1 MIEWLDTILLQ
12 AGSWVRG
19 HVGQIALALVATL
32 LVIYGNDI
40 NRTLKIILRPYHR
53 LLRLLGF
60 VLMCAFGY
68 GALTVFFTPLLA
80 NVLVMVD
87 TRWMAP
93 MVVGAFL
100 LLGFLAER
108 KHQL

>member
-1 MIEWLDTILLQ
+1 MMEWLDDTLLQ
-12 AGSWVRG
+12 AGNWVRG
-19 HVGQIALALVATL
+19 HVGQIALAFVATV

-40 NRTLKIILRPYHR
+40 NRVLKMILRAYHR
-53 LLRLLGF
+53 LVRLLGF

-68 GALTVFFTPLLA
+68 GALTVFLTPMLA
-80 NVLVMVD
+80 DAMLMVD
-87 TRWMAP
+87 TRWLAP

-108 KHQL
+108 KHQM